1 MKKWAGVNVYIAS
14 HERQWTFTRVSTK
27 HNTVRNSSGDAHWP
41 NVAFKAVFTD
51 CTRRSQYDSSKQ
63 DGLHSMMAICRMAA
77 CDDGTAHC
85 NISIRSISRSQL
97 KPLVVGQLINQ
108 ALIFL
113 RVPRD
118 AYRFPQAAMPVPED
132 LFC

>member
-1 MKKWAGVNVYIAS
+1 
-14 HERQWTFTRVSTK
+14 
-27 HNTVRNSSGDAHWP
+27 
-41 NVAFKAVFTD
+41 
-51 CTRRSQYDSSKQ
+51 
-63 DGLHSMMAICRMAA
+63 MAA

-108 ALIFL
+108 AFIFL

-132 LFC
+132 LFCWPVHQCFRGIARPFRQMEASTTEQL